1 MVSKKTPP
9 SRKMPRGIPSTT
21 PMKMPSRA
29 LPPSTTPRQPPLVKG
44 TSQPA
49 NVGARSPRLKETVL
63 PKKFRSSQPMKMP
76 TRALTPATTPREPPS
91 LKGKSK
97 QANAGTPKLGGE
109 LPAFKTTMT
118 AKPRMPAPRM
128 PAPRFMSTGEP
139 SSSKYVQRA
148 PRVSTGTP
156 GTSTFVQR
164 TPGGAHQRK
173 PSAAGVGMG
182 RVLGTLRS
190 KLTAPRKPAK

>member
-1 MVSKKTPP
+1 
-9 SRKMPRGIPSTT
+9 
-21 PMKMPSRA
+21 
-29 LPPSTTPRQPPLVKG
+29 
-44 TSQPA
+44 
-49 NVGARSPRLKETVL
+49 
-63 PKKFRSSQPMKMP
+63 MKMP

-139 SSSKYVQRA
+139 SSSKYVQRSA
-148 PRVSTGTP
+148 RENIGMP
-156 GTSTFVQR
+156 GTKNYVQR
-164 TPGGAHQRK
+164 SPKVNIGM
-173 PSAAGVGMG
+173 PSS
-182 RVLGTLRS
+182 S
-190 KLTAPRKPAK
+190 KFVRRTK

>member
-9 SRKMPRGIPSTT
+9 SRKMPKGIPSTT
-21 PMKMPSRA
+21 PRKMPSRF

-49 NVGARSPRLKETVL
+49 NVGARSPRVKVTVL

-76 TRALTPATTPREPPS
+76 TRALPSATTSRQPPPV
-91 LKGKSK
+91 KGKSQ
-97 QANAGTPKLGGE
+97 QAAPKLGGE

-139 SSSKYVQRA
+139 SSSKYVQRS
-148 PRVSTGTP
+148 PREDIGTP
-156 GTSTFVQR
+156 GTSKFVQR
-164 TPGGAHQRK
+164 
-173 PSAAGVGMG
+173 
-182 RVLGTLRS
+182 
-190 KLTAPRKPAK
+190 APRENIGTPNSSKFVRRAK

>member
-21 PMKMPSRA
+21 PTKMPSRA

-76 TRALTPATTPREPPS
+76 TPTKLPTVVTPPA
-91 LKGKSK
+91 KGKSRSPK
-97 QANAGTPKLGGE
+97 SFSPKSLSPTQLPLIVTNRTTPKLGGE
-109 LPAFKTTMT
+109 LPAFKTMTT
-118 AKPRMPAPRM
+118 AKPRKVMASPK
-128 PAPRFMSTGEP
+128 FM
-139 SSSKYVQRA
+139 
-148 PRVSTGTP
+148 STGTP
-156 GTSTFVQR
+156 GTSKFVQR
-164 TPGGAHQRK
+164 
-173 PSAAGVGMG
+173 S
-182 RVLGTLRS
+182 
-190 KLTAPRKPAK
+190 PR

>member
-9 SRKMPRGIPSTT
+9 SRKMPRGIPKTT

-29 LPPSTTPRQPPLVKG
+29 LPPSTTPRQPPVVKG
-44 TSQPA
+44 TSLGSA

-97 QANAGTPKLGGE
+97 QANAGTPILGGE
-109 LPAFKTTMT
+109 LPAFQTTLT
-118 AKPRMPAPRM
+118 AKPRMPAPRMPAPRM

-139 SSSKYVQRA
+139 SSSTYVQRA
-148 PRVSTGTP
+148 PRENIGTP
-156 GTSTFVQR
+156 SSSTFVRR
-164 TPGGAHQRK
+164 TR
-173 PSAAGVGMG
+173 
-182 RVLGTLRS
+182 
-190 KLTAPRKPAK
+190 

>member
-44 TSQPA
+44 
-49 NVGARSPRLKETVL
+49 
-63 PKKFRSSQPMKMP
+63 
-76 TRALTPATTPREPPS
+76 
-91 LKGKSK
+91 KSK

-118 AKPRMPAPRM
+118 AKPRMPAPRV

-139 SSSKYVQRA
+139 SSSKYVQRSA
-148 PRVSTGTP
+148 RENIGTP
-156 GTSTFVQR
+156 GTKNYVQRAARENIGMPNSSKFVQR
-164 TPGGAHQRK
+164 TK
-173 PSAAGVGMG
+173 
-182 RVLGTLRS
+182 
-190 KLTAPRKPAK
+190 

>member
-1 MVSKKTPP
+1 
-9 SRKMPRGIPSTT
+9 
-21 PMKMPSRA
+21 
-29 LPPSTTPRQPPLVKG
+29 
-44 TSQPA
+44 
-49 NVGARSPRLKETVL
+49 
-63 PKKFRSSQPMKMP
+63 MKMP

-139 SSSKYVQRA
+139 SSSKYVQRS
-148 PRVSTGTP
+148 PRENIGMPS
-156 GTSTFVQR
+156 SSKFVRR
-164 TPGGAHQRK
+164 TK
-173 PSAAGVGMG
+173 
-182 RVLGTLRS
+182 
-190 KLTAPRKPAK
+190 

>member
-1 MVSKKTPP
+1 
-9 SRKMPRGIPSTT
+9 
-21 PMKMPSRA
+21 
-29 LPPSTTPRQPPLVKG
+29 
-44 TSQPA
+44 
-49 NVGARSPRLKETVL
+49 
-63 PKKFRSSQPMKMP
+63 MKMP

-139 SSSKYVQRA
+139 SSSKYVQRS
-148 PRVSTGTP
+148 PRENIGTP
-156 GTSTFVQR
+156 GTSTYVQR
-164 TPGGAHQRK
+164 SPRENISTPN
-173 PSAAGVGMG
+173 S
-182 RVLGTLRS
+182 S
-190 KLTAPRKPAK
+190 KFVRRTR